1 MTNLMKSGIIKS
13 SKRKEEAKMLTEMTI
28 LVLAVTNLILVRA
41 VCNLLKHKKL
51 K

>member
-1 MTNLMKSGIIKS
+1 
-13 SKRKEEAKMLTEMTI
+13 MLAEMTI
-28 LVLAVTNLILVRA
+28 LVLAVTNLILVRT

>member
-1 MTNLMKSGIIKS
+1 
-13 SKRKEEAKMLTEMTI
+13 MLTEMTI
-28 LVLAVTNLILVRA
+28 LVLAVTNLILGRT